1 MLHSNLIKPEAMNTK
16 YKLLTIII
24 LLAVTLVSCTDLDED
39 VYSSIPLDS
48 FFKTEQ
54 DVLMNAGRAYTKL
67 QRFPEEQRLWSL
79 MENASDEL
87 VIPGRDDGLWW
98 EQGRWDELHTHRFNS
113 TNKILRQSYEYVFE
127 GISACNEVI
136 YETEQSKIEFEGK
149 SRIVSEIKVV
159 RALFYYFAI
168 DNWGNVPF
176 TIDFTYKALPEQKDR
191 KFIFN
196 FIEQE
201 ILDNID
207 NLQAQPTSQYYGRV
221 TQGMAYTLLAK
232 LYLNAEEWIGK
243 DMYEESVAACDKI
256 IDEGNYIIEDDYFA
270 NFKINNENSRE
281 NIFVI
286 PNHSVYTKDRLYWYT
301 LTLNDASRATFGF
314 KGEMW
319 DGFVLEPGFLNK
331 YSEQDKRR
339 NSFLFGQQYDMS
351 GNPIYFIED
360 GDTSWF
366 VYTPTIDNYRA
377 RKRWEGARC
386 CKYEYQKDLEYY
398 VTDMENDF
406 VLFRYADVLYTKFE
420 ALWRLG
426 RAGEM
431 INDPDLMK
439 IRTRAGIIP
448 YQLSDITAGELLDEF
463 GREFAWEGRRRQ
475 DQIRFGVWGFTW
487 WNKPASGATAKLF
500 PIPQTAL
507 SANSKLIQNP
517 GY

>member
-1 MLHSNLIKPEAMNTK
+1 MKKMK
-16 YKLLTIII
+16 YIVLSLVGAFALTM
-24 LLAVTLVSCTDLDED
+24 VSCTDLEED
-39 VYSSIPLDS
+39 VYSDIPLDK
-48 FFKTEQ
+48 FFRTER

-79 MENASDEL
+79 IENSSDEM

-113 TNKILRQSYEYVFE
+113 SNKILRQSYEYVFE

-136 YETEQSKIEFEGK
+136 YETEESEITFEGK
-149 SRIVSEIKVV
+149 DRIVSEIKIL
-159 RALFYYFAI
+159 RALFYYWAI

-176 TIDFTYKALPEQKDR
+176 TIDWTDKELPEQKDR

-201 ILDNID
+201 ILDHVG
-207 NLQAQPTSQYYGRV
+207 NLQDQPTAGYYGRV
-221 TQGMAYTLLAK
+221 TRGMAWTLLAK
-232 LYLNAEEWIGK
+232 LYLNAEEWIGESK
-243 DMYEESVAACDKI
+243 YEQAVDACDKVI
-256 IDEGNYIIEDDYFA
+256 ALNAYMIEDDYFT
-270 NFKINNENSRE
+270 NFKVKNEVSRE

-286 PNHSVYTKDRLYWYT
+286 ANHSVYTKDRLYWYT

-319 DGFVLEPGFLNK
+319 DGFVLEPEFFNK
-331 YSEQDKRR
+331 YNENDLRR
-339 NSFLFGQQYDMS
+339 NSFLFGQQYDMN
-351 GNPIYFIED
+351 GNPIYFIENN
-360 GDTSWF
+360 DTVWF
-366 VYTPTIDNYRA
+366 EYTPTIGNYPA
-377 RKRWEGARC
+377 RKKWDGAAC

-406 VLFRYADVLYTKFE
+406 VLFRYADVLYTKLE

-431 INDPDLMK
+431 LNDSELQK
-439 IRTRAGIIP
+439 IRTRAGMPP
-448 YQLSDITAGELLDEF
+448 YQASDITAEELLDEF
-463 GREFAWEGRRRQ
+463 GREFAWEARRRQ
-475 DQIRFGVWGFTW
+475 DQIRFGVWGNTW
-487 WNKPASGATAKLF
+487 WNKPASGPTAKLF
-500 PIPQTAL
+500 PLPQTAL
-507 SANSKLIQNP
+507 SANSKLRQNP